1 MRRIERAA
9 EAIRAAENAVAS
21 LVSEAGQE
29 REWDEASTFIE
40 IGRRLRNLV
49 DELSAARKES
59 PQSFTAD
66 MPSPAVALNVKSP
79 PAPKSHKKAVY
90 PQFFKE
96 GEMLVKVAWSKSQ
109 RSEYEHKSPRRV
121 LILLVDS
128 LLKVG
133 SKGKRLTMDKVL
145 PLHDTENAGAE
156 MPDYQGYVCL
166 AWLRHEGLIQQHGR
180 SGYSIPKP
188 GGLAKSTVDCW
199 ERLKS
204 R

>member
-1 MRRIERAA
+1 M
-9 EAIRAAENAVAS
+9 EAIRVAENAVAL

-29 REWDEASTFIE
+29 REWDEASTFIDL
-40 IGRRLRNLV
+40 GRRLKGLIEAFSVTGADSSQAPPANKPVL
-49 DELSAARKES
+49 
-59 PQSFTAD
+59 TAG
-66 MPSPAVALNVKSP
+66 PAVISL
-79 PAPKSHKKAVY
+79 PKPKATKKAVY

-96 GEMLVKVAWSKSQ
+96 GETLVKVAWSKSQ

-121 LILLVDS
+121 LSLLIDA

-133 SKGKRLTMDKVL
+133 SKGQRFTMDKVL
-145 PLHDTENAGAE
+145 PLRDSENAGAE

-166 AWLRHEGLIQQHGR
+166 AWLRSEELVRQYGR
-180 SGYSIPKP
+180 SGYSIPKAS
-188 GGLAKSTVDCW
+188 GLVKSVGDCW